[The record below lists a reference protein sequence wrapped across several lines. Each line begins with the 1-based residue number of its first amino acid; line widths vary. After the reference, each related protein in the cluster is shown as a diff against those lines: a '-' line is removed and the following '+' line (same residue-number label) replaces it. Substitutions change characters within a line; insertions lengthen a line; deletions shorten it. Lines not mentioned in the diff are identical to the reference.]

1 MGRLDGKVAVV
12 TGAAD
17 GIGRAIAE
25 VFAGEGAVV
34 ALGDIDDA
42 KGEAA
47 AVAARQRGGDVL
59 FRHCDV
65 ARGADIGALIAAA
78 VERWGRLDVMVNNCG
93 VAIGGM
99 QVQDMTDAEWDRL
112 IAVNLTSVFHGC
124 KHALP
129 HMLKAKSGAIVNMA
143 SAQGHVGMLGW
154 TAYAGTKGAIMS
166 MTRQMAVE
174 FAPSGIR
181 VNSVSPGA
189 INTPMNERLVA
200 EQGQQLLR
208 DWEWMHPVGRIGEP
222 EEVARAV
229 LFLASDEASFVTGVD
244 LRVDGGLTVTPR
256 TLKK

>member
-1 MGRLDGKVAVV
+1 MGRLDGRVAVV

-25 VFAGEGAVV
+25 VFAGEGALV
-34 ALGDIDDA
+34 AIGDIDDA
-42 KGEAA
+42 KGEEAA
-47 AVAARQRGGDVL
+47 ASARQQGGDAL
-59 FRHCDV
+59 FRRCDV
-65 ARGADIGALIAAA
+65 ARDADIAGLIEAAIG
-78 VERWGRLDVMVNNCG
+78 RWGRLDVMVNNCG
-93 VAIGGM
+93 IAIGGM
-99 QVQDMTDAEWDRL
+99 QVQDMTDEQWDRL
-112 IAVNLTSVFHGC
+112 IAVNLTSVFRGC

-129 HMLKAKSGAIVNMA
+129 HMLKARSGSIVNMA

-154 TAYAGTKGAIMS
+154 TAYAGTKGAIMA

-174 FAPSGIR
+174 FAPQGIR

-189 INTPMNERLVA
+189 INTPMNERLVE

-222 EEVARAV
+222 EEVARCA
-229 LFLASDEASFVTGVD
+229 LFLASDESSFVTGVD

-256 TLKK
+256 TLKT